1 MPDVKVR
8 IFLVPH
14 PMAGLAVKVSPDKPV
29 HVSASRGES
38 VVWLCDDGTAT
49 IQFDGGGG
57 PFLSPQ
63 FECPRGGFVGSG
75 LPLRGI
81 PGEQHKYTVTVVQT
95 GNARAIPPLD
105 PIIIVDN
112 GG

>member
-8 IFLVPH
+8 IVLVPH
-14 PMAGLAVKVSPDKPV
+14 PMLGLVVKVNPDKPV
-29 HVSASRGES
+29 HVSASRGEN
-38 VVWLCDDGTAT
+38 VVWLCDHGMAT
-49 IQFDGGGG
+49 IQFQNES
-57 PFLSPQ
+57 PFLSPNFQ
-63 FECPRGGFVGSG
+63 CPQSGFVGSG
-75 LPLRGI
+75 LPVL
-81 PGEQHKYTVTVVQT
+81 GEVGKEYKYTVTVVQP